1 MDDPSTCSVERNAGS
16 CIITKV
22 LTQGLFAIVPTCVI
36 EG

>member
-1 MDDPSTCSVERNAGS
+1 MDDPSTSVERNAGS